1 MNFQKSLF
9 LIFIAN
15 SYSLYDAICS
25 VTVILKEF
33 VLAIADIKSSKYS
46 VIFIVYEC
54 SRCTKSV
61 FESSSQEEIK
71 SAFSPLNLPTENVFI
86 LPPFPFP
93 SFDYGRIFSQAVD
106 KTDALRNDSDFIKK
120 LSSNLLLSSLKQDT
134 TTLCSPIVFL
144 NGKYESD
151 GFLYRIGEK
160 RLSRFISEQQ
170 ICDIASVMHLE
181 GLKDLYFLNDIEQE
195 RHLRRN

>member
-1 MNFQKSLF
+1 M
-9 LIFIAN
+9 
-15 SYSLYDAICS
+15 
-25 VTVILKEF
+25 
-33 VLAIADIKSSKYS
+33 AIAEIKSSHYS

-54 SRCTKSV
+54 KRCTKNV
-61 FESSSQEEIK
+61 FESSSQDEIK
-71 SAFSPLNLPTENVFI
+71 AAFAPLNLPTENVFI

-106 KTDALRNDSDFIKK
+106 KTEAIRNDAEFLKK
-120 LSSNLLLSSLKQDT
+120 LSSNLLLSSLQQDT
-134 TTLCSPIVFL
+134 TTLCSPIIFL

-160 RLSRFISEQQ
+160 RLSRFISGQQ
-170 ICDIASVMHLE
+170 IDEIASVMNLE
-181 GLKDLYFLNDIEQE
+181 GLVDLYFLEDIEQE

>member
-1 MNFQKSLF
+1 M
-9 LIFIAN
+9 
-15 SYSLYDAICS
+15 
-25 VTVILKEF
+25 
-33 VLAIADIKSSKYS
+33 AIADIKNSHYS
-46 VIFIVYEC
+46 VIFIIYEC
-54 SRCTKSV
+54 ERCTKNV
-61 FESSSQEEIK
+61 FESSSQDEIK
-71 SAFSPLNLPTENVFI
+71 AAFTPLNLPTEDVFV

-106 KTDALRNDSDFIKK
+106 KTEVLRNDAEFLKK

-170 ICDIASVMHLE
+170 ISDIASVMHLE
-181 GLKDLYFLNDIEQE
+181 GLKDLYFLDDIEQE